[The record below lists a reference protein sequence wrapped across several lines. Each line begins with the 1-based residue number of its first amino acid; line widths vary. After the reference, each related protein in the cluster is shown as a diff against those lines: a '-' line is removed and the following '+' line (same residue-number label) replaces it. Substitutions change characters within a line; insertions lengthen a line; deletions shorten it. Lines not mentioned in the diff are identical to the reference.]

1 MSITQ
6 KVLYPNGE
14 YLAYGQQ
21 LLLSLTEI
29 DIFLFDKDQ
38 GITIL

>member
-6 KVLYPNGE
+6 KVLYPNGQ
-14 YLAYGQQ
+14 YLVYGQR

-38 GITIL
+38 GIAIL